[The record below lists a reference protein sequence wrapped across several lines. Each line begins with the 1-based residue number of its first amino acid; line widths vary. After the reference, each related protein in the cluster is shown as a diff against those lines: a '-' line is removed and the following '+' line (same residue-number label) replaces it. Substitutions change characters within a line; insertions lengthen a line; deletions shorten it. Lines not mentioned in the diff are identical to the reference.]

1 MTKILAIALGALT
14 IFNPRAFL
22 ANEPS
27 SSSNSTA
34 QQPRAPAT
42 QTTTT
47 PTQSVN
53 QVKRQK
59 WVVKR
64 MRYLERHHAIDTV
77 VLSGSPKSGSDE
89 FKRQYMMNRFEYLA
103 LKSQRSGLSRREYAE
118 FRLLFEA
125 VGPRSR

>member
-34 QQPRAPAT
+34 QQARTPAT

-47 PTQSVN
+47 STKSVN

-77 VLSGSPKSGSDE
+77 VLSGSPKSASDE

-125 VGPRSR
+125 IGPRSR

>member
-14 IFNPRAFL
+14 MFNPRAFL

-34 QQPRAPAT
+34 QQPRTPAT

-47 PTQSVN
+47 STQSVH
-53 QVKRQK
+53 QIKRQK

-125 VGPRSR
+125 IGPRSR

>member
-27 SSSNSTA
+27 SGSNSTA
-34 QQPRAPAT
+34 QQPRTPAT

-47 PTQSVN
+47 STQSVN

-77 VLSGSPKSGSDE
+77 VLSGSPKSASDE

-103 LKSQRSGLSRREYAE
+103 LKSQRSGLSQREYAE

-125 VGPRSR
+125 IGPRSR

>member
-14 IFNPRAFL
+14 FFNPRAFL

-27 SSSNSTA
+27 SGSNSTA
-34 QQPRAPAT
+34 QQPRTPAT

-77 VLSGSPKSGSDE
+77 VLSGSPKSASDE

-125 VGPRSR
+125 IGPRSR

>member
-34 QQPRAPAT
+34 QQPRTPAT

-47 PTQSVN
+47 STQSVN

-77 VLSGSPKSGSDE
+77 VLSGSPKSASDE

-103 LKSQRSGLSRREYAE
+103 LKSKQSGLSRREYAE

-125 VGPRSR
+125 IGPRSR

>member
-27 SSSNSTA
+27 SSSNSTT
-34 QQPRAPAT
+34 QQPRTPAT

-47 PTQSVN
+47 STQSVN

-77 VLSGSPKSGSDE
+77 VLSGSPKSASDE

-103 LKSQRSGLSRREYAE
+103 LKSKQSGLSRREYAE

-125 VGPRSR
+125 IGPRSR

>member
-1 MTKILAIALGALT
+1 MTKILAIVLGALT

-27 SSSNSTA
+27 SSSNSTT
-34 QQPRAPAT
+34 QQPRTPAT

-47 PTQSVN
+47 STQSVN

-77 VLSGSPKSGSDE
+77 VLSGSPKSASDE

-125 VGPRSR
+125 IGPRSR

>member
-1 MTKILAIALGALT
+1 MTKILAIVLGALT

-34 QQPRAPAT
+34 PQPRTPAT

-47 PTQSVN
+47 STQSVN

-77 VLSGSPKSGSDE
+77 VLSGSPKSASDE

-125 VGPRSR
+125 IGPRSR

>member
-1 MTKILAIALGALT
+1 MTKILAIVLGALT

-27 SSSNSTA
+27 SSSNSTT
-34 QQPRAPAT
+34 QQPRTPAT

-47 PTQSVN
+47 STQSVN

-77 VLSGSPKSGSDE
+77 VLSGSPKSASDE

-103 LKSQRSGLSRREYAE
+103 LKSKQSGLSRREYAE

-125 VGPRSR
+125 IGPRSR

>member
-1 MTKILAIALGALT
+1 MTKILAIALGALA

-22 ANEPS
+22 AGEMPS
-27 SSSNSTA
+27 SSSSTA
-34 QQPRAPAT
+34 QQPRTPPT

-47 PTQSVN
+47 STQSVN
-53 QVKRQK
+53 QIKRQK

-64 MRYLERHHAIDTV
+64 MRHLERHHAIDTI
-77 VLSGSPKSGSDE
+77 VLSGSPKSASDE

-103 LKSQRSGLSRREYAE
+103 LKSQRSGLSRKEYAE

>member
-14 IFNPRAFL
+14 MFNPRASL

-34 QQPRAPAT
+34 QQPRTPTT

-47 PTQSVN
+47 STQSVH
-53 QVKRQK
+53 QIKRQK

-64 MRYLERHHAIDTV
+64 MRHLERHHTIDTI
-77 VLSGSPKSGSDE
+77 VLSGSPKSASEE
-89 FKRQYMMNRFEYLA
+89 FKHQYMMNRFEYLA
-103 LKSQRSGLSRREYAE
+103 LKSQRGGLSRKEYAE

-125 VGPRSR
+125 LGPRSR

>member
-14 IFNPRAFL
+14 MFNPRVFL
-22 ANEPS
+22 ANEPA

-34 QQPRAPAT
+34 QQPRTPAT

-47 PTQSVN
+47 STQSVN
-53 QVKRQK
+53 QIKRQK

-64 MRYLERHHAIDTV
+64 MRHLERHHAVDTF
-77 VLSGSPKSGSDE
+77 VLSGSPKSASDE

-103 LKSQRSGLSRREYAE
+103 LKSERSGLSRREYAE

-125 VGPRSR
+125 LGPRSR

>member
-1 MTKILAIALGALT
+1 MTKILAITLGALT
-14 IFNPRAFL
+14 MLNPRAFL
-22 ANEPS
+22 AGEMPS
-27 SSSNSTA
+27 SSSSTA
-34 QQPRAPAT
+34 QQPRTPAT

-47 PTQSVN
+47 ST

-64 MRYLERHHAIDTV
+64 MRHLERHHAIDTV

-103 LKSQRSGLSRREYAE
+103 LKSQRGGLSRKEYAE
-118 FRLLFEA
+118 FRLLFDA
-125 VGPRSR
+125 LGPRSR

>member
-1 MTKILAIALGALT
+1 MTKILAIVLGALT

-34 QQPRAPAT
+34 QQPRTPAT

-77 VLSGSPKSGSDE
+77 VLSGSPKSASDE

-125 VGPRSR
+125 IGPRSR

>member
-14 IFNPRAFL
+14 IFNPRASL

-34 QQPRAPAT
+34 QQPRTPAT

-47 PTQSVN
+47 STQSVD
-53 QVKRQK
+53 QIKRQK

-64 MRYLERHHAIDTV
+64 MRHLERHHAVDTI
-77 VLSGSPKSGSDE
+77 VLSGSPKSASDE

-103 LKSQRSGLSRREYAE
+103 LKSQQSGLSRKEYAE
-118 FRLLFEA
+118 FRLLFDA
-125 VGPRSR
+125 LGPSTR

>member
-1 MTKILAIALGALT
+1 MTKILAVTLGALT
-14 IFNPRAFL
+14 MFNPRAVL

-34 QQPRAPAT
+34 QQPRTPAT

-47 PTQSVN
+47 STQSVN
-53 QVKRQK
+53 QAKRQK

-64 MRYLERHHAIDTV
+64 MRYLERHHAIDTI
-77 VLSGSPKSGSDE
+77 VLHGSPNSASAE
-89 FKRQYMMNRFEYLA
+89 FKHQYMINRFEYLA
-103 LKSQRSGLSRREYAE
+103 LKSQRSGLSQREYAE

-125 VGPRSR
+125 LGPRSR

>member
-14 IFNPRAFL
+14 MFNPRAFL

-27 SSSNSTA
+27 SSSDSTA
-34 QQPRAPAT
+34 QQPRTQAT

-47 PTQSVN
+47 STQT
-53 QVKRQK
+53 KRQK

-64 MRYLERHHAIDTV
+64 MRYLERHHAIDTF
-77 VLSGSPKSGSDE
+77 VLSGSPKSASDE

-103 LKSQRSGLSRREYAE
+103 LKSQRSGLSRKEYAE

-125 VGPRSR
+125 LGPRSR

>member
-1 MTKILAIALGALT
+1 MTKILAIALGAIT

-22 ANEPS
+22 ENEQS
-27 SSSNSTA
+27 SSRNSTA
-34 QQPRAPAT
+34 QQARTPAT

-47 PTQSVN
+47 STQSVN

-77 VLSGSPKSGSDE
+77 VLSGSPKSASDE

-125 VGPRSR
+125 IGPRSR